1 MMSGGMT
8 NPILESALDAVVG
21 MDRFGRITGFS
32 LAAEKMFGHSRE
44 EVMGKLLAEVI
55 VPPGL
60 RPAHREIL
68 ERYLAMGESHVLG
81 KRVELS
87 ALRRDGTTFPVEL
100 AITWA
105 DSGPAQ
111 TFTGFFRDVSERKE
125 SEHFR
130 LLVEAVKDYAIFM
143 LDSEGRVVTWNPGAQ
158 AFNGYVAGEI
168 LGQSFS
174 VFYSPEDRARGKP
187 EGDLQAASET
197 GRLEDT
203 GWRVRKDGTLFWA
216 NVIIAAIRDGSGKL
230 VGFAKV
236 TRDLTEQRKAER
248 LEELEVAQK
257 SQALEQENRR
267 MHEANRLKSEFLA
280 NMSHELRTPLNAII
294 GFAELMF
301 KGKVGPVSGDHKE
314 YLGDILNSSRH
325 LLELINGV
333 LDLAK
338 VESGKMEFRPE
349 LLDLRK
355 VLDEIRDILRGFAS
369 AKRIRIE
376 TRVDPAAASAV
387 LDASKLKQVLYNYL
401 SNALKFTPEGGL
413 VTMRTVPEEGGR
425 VRIEVQDTGIGIRRE
440 DVHRLFVEFQQLDT
454 GTAKKY
460 AGTGLGLAL
469 TKRIVEAQG
478 GGVGVSSEPGAG
490 STFWAVLPRDADG
503 VSSTSEPPSLPT
515 PAAMAK
521 TVLVIDDDPAALRL
535 MRATLKGIG
544 YSALCFAGSAE
555 ALLAMKTLSPVAM
568 VLDLLM
574 PEIDGYEVLARLRSL
589 PHLRT
594 VPVVIW
600 TVQDLSEVER
610 KHLLGSAQR
619 IVMKGYGR
627 GEAIL
632 DALRPY
638 LGELLPGE
646 THAG

>member
-21 MDRFGRITGFS
+21 MDRFGRITDFS

-44 EVMGKLLAEVI
+44 EVLGKLLAEVI

-105 DSGPAQ
+105 DSGPTQ
-111 TFTGFFRDVSERKE
+111 TFTGFFRDVSERRE

-174 VFYSPEDRARGKP
+174 VFYSPEDRNRGKP
-187 EGDLQAASET
+187 AGDLQAASET

-248 LEELEVAQK
+248 LEELEVEQK
-257 SQALEQENRR
+257 SLALEQENRR

-355 VLDEIRDILRGFAS
+355 VLDEIRDILRGFAA

-376 TRVDPAAASAV
+376 TCVDPAVASAV

-478 GGVGVSSEPGAG
+478 GGVGVNSEPGEG

-503 VSSTSEPPSLPT
+503 APSTREPPSVSA
-515 PAAMAK
+515 PASMAK
-521 TVLVIDDDPAALRL
+521 TVLVVDDDPAALRL

-555 ALLAMKTLSPVAM
+555 ALLAMKGLSPVAV

-574 PEIDGYEVLARLRSL
+574 PEIDGYDLLERLRSF
-589 PHLRT
+589 PHLRS

-600 TVQDLSEVER
+600 TVRDLSEVER
-610 KHLLGSAQR
+610 KRLLGSAQR
-619 IVMKGYGR
+619 IVMKGYGQ

-638 LGELLPGE
+638 LGENLSGE